1 MKKIRRLVAISLAT
15 TLLLTG
21 CMQNKSPNSLV
32 KEERKIEDSKSE
44 ALEND
49 IKAKYLKSVDL
60 QYSLNIANKLTGF
73 KSNEKFGY
81 RTAGSKAE
89 VEAGEML
96 AEEFKKMGLQNVSK
110 DEFTT
115 DTWEFEKAELKY
127 VSDNEEISIDLGGYA
142 TNFDTEGPKEFELV
156 YAGEGTKEEL
166 ERIDVKG
173 KLVLLDINQRD
184 NWWINYP
191 AYEAW
196 LHEAAGVIVAQNGG
210 YAEIDEEALNT
221 QDICGPE
228 YAPAFSISR
237 KDADKLISKLE
248 ASKGS
253 DLKVTFDAK
262 SVVERDGKAYN
273 IVGEIPGKNPDSLI
287 LVSAHYDAYFDG
299 FQDDATAIGLMMGI
313 AKGFIDS
320 GYNPN
325 STIVFVAQAA
335 EEWGTIDSRY
345 DWSVGAFNQIFKVR
359 PEWAGKAIANINF
372 ELPSY
377 EHNSVA
383 EIRTAYEYH
392 GFMEKLS
399 ENVPS
404 VEGVYKDGIKVYS
417 PLRTWS
423 DDFSYSIA
431 GVPATRNDFQDSEFM
446 RTHYHS
452 QFDNEETYNEK
463 AFEFHHNLYGIMVMA
478 FDNMAVAPLDFT
490 RRFQAMKESIDSHV
504 FNLAGAKEDDL
515 VKSIDEVYEV
525 AQKITERVN
534 SINKEFI
541 ECKQNGDLKK
551 SEEFLKEGKELNN
564 KLLEIFKDAQDKFVR
579 LTWED
584 EPIFPYERF
593 QYNIESITKSIEA
606 LETGNVALA
615 LDEYLYLVDNNWY
628 AYSFSE
634 DTFMHFTNQV
644 MEQPLE
650 RLNWGAGRVT
660 SHENLYE
667 VINSLLPKYEEKN
680 PEVSK
685 EIDLL
690 KKSLENQNKILRET
704 VDKQIEDI
712 NDIKSKLESLL

>member
-1 MKKIRRLVAISLAT
+1 MRKIRKLIAIVLAS
-15 TLLLTG
+15 TLLITG
-21 CMQNKSPNSLV
+21 CMQNKAPNSQV
-32 KEERKIEDSKSE
+32 KEEEKINESKVKGLEDDMKS
-44 ALEND
+44 
-49 IKAKYLKSVDL
+49 KYLGSVDL
-60 QYSLNIANKLTGF
+60 QYSLYIANKLTEF
-73 KSNEKFGY
+73 KSNEKLGY

-89 VEAGEML
+89 LEAGNML

-110 DEFTT
+110 DEFIT

-127 VSDNEEISIDLGGYA
+127 VSDAEEISIDLGAYA
-142 TNFDTEGPKEFELV
+142 TNFDTKGPKEFDLV

-166 ERIDVKG
+166 EGLDVKG
-173 KLVLLDINQRD
+173 KLVLLDINQND

-196 LHEAAGVIVAQNGG
+196 LHGAAGVIVAQNGG
-210 YAEIDEEALNT
+210 YAEIDDEALNT

-228 YAPAFSISR
+228 YTPAFSISR
-237 KDADKLISKLE
+237 KEADKLIGKLE
-248 ASKGS
+248 SSEGNG
-253 DLKVTFDAK
+253 LKVTFDAK
-262 SVVERDGKAYN
+262 SVVEKDGNAYN
-273 IVGEIPGKNPDSLI
+273 IVGEIPGKNSDSLI
-287 LVSAHYDAYFDG
+287 LISAHYDAYFDG
-299 FQDDATAIGLMMGI
+299 FQDDATAVGLMMGI
-313 AKGFIDS
+313 AKGLIDS
-320 GYNPN
+320 GYTPN
-325 STIVFVAQAA
+325 NTIVFVAQAA
-335 EEWGTIDSRY
+335 EEWGTVDSRY

-377 EHNSVA
+377 EHDKVA

-392 GFMEKLS
+392 GFMEKVS
-399 ENVPS
+399 EHVPR
-404 VEGVYKDGIKVYS
+404 VEGVYNDGIKVYS

-452 QFDNEETYNEK
+452 QFDNGETYNEN
-463 AFEFHHNLYGIMVMA
+463 AYRFHHNLYGIMVMA
-478 FDNMAVAPLDFT
+478 FDNIAVAPLDFT
-490 RRFQAMKESIDSHV
+490 RRFESMKESIDSDV
-504 FNLAGAKEDDL
+504 FNLAG
-515 VKSIDEVYEV
+515 VKKDNLIKAIDEVYEV
-525 AQKITERVN
+525 AQNVTERVN
-534 SINKEFI
+534 NINREFI
-541 ECKQNGDLKK
+541 ECNQSGDLEK
-551 SEEFLKEGKELNN
+551 SEKLLKEGKDLNN

-584 EPIFPYERF
+584 EPIFPHERF
-593 QYNIESITKSIEA
+593 QYNIESINKAIKA
-606 LETGNVALA
+606 LEVGDVDLA

-644 MEQPLE
+644 MNQPVE

-667 VINSLLPKYEEKN
+667 VINSLLLKYEKEN
-680 PEVSK
+680 PEVSE
-685 EIDLL
+685 EIGSL
-690 KKSLENQNKILRET
+690 KKSLENQNKMLIET

-712 NDIKSKLESLL
+712 KDIKAKLEILL